1 MILSSLSHRYQDTLP
16 SIIYESTLKESIC
29 QHLFA
34 KKVKKTKLRNKAWN
48 GQLALFCKIY
58 VKSVITSSYLPFL
71 FAISLKILYNNYRN
85 GVLK

>member
-34 KKVKKTKLRNKAWN
+34 KKVKKQNFETKPGMANWPC
-48 GQLALFCKIY
+48 F
-58 VKSVITSSYLPFL
+58 VKFM
-71 FAISLKILYNNYRN
+71 
-85 GVLK
+85 